1 MSKDILRIPE
11 PCDVVLSAV
20 ERTMK
25 SRMLLVLEALEAG
38 HSRKAAASI
47 AGIAPPTVAAWV
59 KRGKTRLTHA
69 LYPWFLHEIQRSEG
83 AGESLFANI
92 VIREATENHNWRAAM
107 FVLQKRYKWNDRPDM
122 DVDTQREQ
130 QKAQLDKTK
139 ADTVY
144 VEERTKKLKEDGE
157 EVVLDRL
164 RDILDE
170 VRDEMKPKEGDAP
183 ESVN

>member
-1 MSKDILRIPE
+1 
-11 PCDVVLSAV
+11 
-20 ERTMK
+20 
-25 SRMLLVLEALEAG
+25 
-38 HSRKAAASI
+38 
-47 AGIAPPTVAAWV
+47 
-59 KRGKTRLTHA
+59 
-69 LYPWFLHEIQRSEG
+69 
-83 AGESLFANI
+83 
-92 VIREATENHNWRAAM
+92 M
-107 FVLQKRYKWNDRPDM
+107 FVLQKRYKWNDRPEM

-130 QKAQLDKTK
+130 QKAQLDTTK

-144 VEERTKKLKEDGE
+144 VEERTKKLREDGE